1 MGSEKSSR
9 SEMTLSEGGAGSGL
23 DFPHHSHSASVIVG
37 LADKKSDSMSDSTSE
52 KDGARTLSTSRH
64 SRERS
69 FERSLENI
77 LDRCSEK
84 SLDLNLSV
92 DSWNGAMSEG
102 GSRSL
107 DQMPLSA
114 AKGSKGDKKKK
125 AAWYTVSRLSIFT
138 FCIASGQC
146 IVSEFKTV
154 CEQVMGQSMIFSAL
168 NAQSTHTNMHTHGT
182 PSHACTHTHTP
193 HMHIPWGGGAGM
205 VRCSRFL
212 LLSITPSNSGF
223 FTEFV
228 LFIPSKR
235 KCSRRHMT

>member
-1 MGSEKSSR
+1 MPEALLMCKNDNNNSFSSLPCTQAHVITGEGLKGAHPSNQFSSCTFLTDFTLPLISRDKVDFRLGSPSPVSERADTRRSWSPEKLPLSPEKSSR
-9 SEMTLSEGGAGSGL
+9 SEMTLSEAGAGSGL

-77 LDRCSEK
+77 LDKCSEK

-114 AKGSKGDKKKK
+114 AKGTKGDKRKK

-146 IVSEFKTV
+146 IV
-154 CEQVMGQSMIFSAL
+154 
-168 NAQSTHTNMHTHGT
+168 
-182 PSHACTHTHTP
+182 
-193 HMHIPWGGGAGM
+193 
-205 VRCSRFL
+205 R
-212 LLSITPSNSGF
+212 
-223 FTEFV
+223 
-228 LFIPSKR
+228 
-235 KCSRRHMT
+235 